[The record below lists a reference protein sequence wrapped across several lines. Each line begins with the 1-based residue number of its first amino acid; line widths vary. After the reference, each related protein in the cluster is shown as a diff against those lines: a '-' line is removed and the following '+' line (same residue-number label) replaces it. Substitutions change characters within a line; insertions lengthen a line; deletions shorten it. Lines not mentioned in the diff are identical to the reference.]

1 MEQSSLSLASAIN
14 AEGVYHIGWSDERT
28 EKVLRQSGTDAGVW
42 GSLFTVS
49 LCFQMCLQ
57 NMVQLTVERDRNK
70 KRYKLEELLELQNK
84 LMLMST
90 KGEHGIEQV
99 RRFTEVSGI
108 Y

>member
-1 MEQSSLSLASAIN
+1 
-14 AEGVYHIGWSDERT
+14 
-28 EKVLRQSGTDAGVW
+28 
-42 GSLFTVS
+42 
-49 LCFQMCLQ
+49 MCLQ

-84 LMLMST
+84 LMLLST

-99 RRFTEVSGI
+99 RRFTEVSDI